1 MTKLILLIVDTT
13 SRNISNLGKL
23 IKRKKVR
30 LSLLRCF
37 QNTHVVKTFPTTMI
51 KDSTVAANRTY
62 VSIRM
67 AKPCHFKTGPTE
79 CSHLFKGF
87 IRFILIFLW
96 AKCFLRCNFKITI
109 CNSNGNCKLLLFWWE
124 SNTSTCFIITVVQ
137 IQESSNSEYICWIHR
152 LAGVK
157 IFVSSGMAKTCHFSN
172 RPNWTQSL
180 CLFKGLIMDNAA
192 IIAVLTPLSTP
203 WYAWRMYSVLW
214 ALLKVK

>member
-1 MTKLILLIVDTT
+1 MILLIVDTT

-23 IKRKKVR
+23 IRRRKVR

-37 QNTHVVKTFPTTMI
+37 QNRHVVKMFPTTMI

-109 CNSNGNCKLLLFWWE
+109 CNSIGNCKLLLFSWE
-124 SNTSTCFIITVVQ
+124 SNISTCYIITVVQ

-157 IFVSSGMAKTCHFSN
+157 IFVSTGMAKTCHFSN

-180 CLFKGLIMDNAA
+180 RLFKGLNMDNAA
-192 IIAVLTPLSTP
+192 IIAVSTPLSP
-203 WYAWRMYSVLW
+203 SCYAWRMYSVLW